1 MNTTKWKMKPIVRLK
16 IIKSIFK
23 CTLLHL
29 SATSSLFWCCIYH
42 RPSFLTSLPPH
53 CKSKIYHRSRSRINR
68 SNHIKHLSF
77 LPSNCIYCNIHQLLP
92 IQNKLKTWSF
102 LKKLYCHEERIK
114 CKIAVTG
121 QYKNRSTVLQLWWL
135 FCMTWSLIIPFP
147 SLLWPAKASTSD
159 LGDQTSRALRSVHAY
174 STCWLSRKLTVP
186 IEKEPVQAGFWVS

>member
-1 MNTTKWKMKPIVRLK
+1 MHSSPFISYF
-16 IIKSIFK
+16 ISI
-23 CTLLHL
+23 LMLYL
-29 SATSSLFWCCIYH
+29 P
-42 RPSFLTSLPPH
+42 PSFLPHLSPPH

-68 SNHIKHLSF
+68 SNHIKHLRF